1 MEQLIEKSIED
12 TLSDAFL
19 EYAGYNLQRRAIPDV
34 RDGLKW
40 GARQL
45 LHAQMLGK
53 FTHDKPFKKAIKSV
67 SQSMGFSYVHGETS
81 AYGTFIRM
89 AKPFVMNVPLQ
100 EAVGNYG
107 TLIDPDDHSASRYV
121 EMRGSEAAAYLLK
134 DLNKDTID
142 EWEDTYDLEGKF
154 PKVLPAKGFWGL
166 VNGCISIGSGMS
178 CSVPPMNLK
187 ELNKSLIKLLWNP
200 DIDEDEILVLP
211 DFPTG
216 GIILNSEEIKTS
228 LKNGTGPSC
237 RIRAKIEYDFK
248 ENCFIVKEIP
258 YSTYTNTIC
267 SELAK
272 MMEENENCGIKDFVD
287 YTGEKP
293 DLRIYLTKNA
303 NPDKVLRELYKNT
316 SLQTFYS
323 INMILLDK
331 GKVPRVFGLREAM
344 LAHLDHEKNVYRNSF
359 NYDLNKIKDRLHII
373 EGILIVLAHLEEVIE
388 VIKNSQSAALAS
400 KNLQEKYLLDEEQA
414 KAVLAIKLSQ
424 LARLEVKKYE
434 DERDELL
441 KEKKRIENILNTES
455 LFNKEIENG
464 LLEVAKKF
472 GDDRRTLITN
482 IARTENDEV
491 IEQRVPEEDCIV
503 VMTESGLI
511 KRIPS
516 NSFKVQKRN
525 GAGIKTQDDI
535 TKDMIR
541 TNTIDN
547 LMLFTNKGK
556 VYRFPV
562 EEIPIGTNSSRG
574 VSIKSLVELEDGE
587 IPTLI
592 YSIYHNTDAKYIL
605 FTTKKGIVKKTALEE
620 YIKTKRRGGIAAITL
635 RDSDELVSISLIKD
649 EQLLLITKNGM
660 CIRIKSTDIGT
671 LGRTAIGVKGISLKE
686 DDEVVQTLCIKDNND
701 YLAVF
706 TENGLGKRMALKDF
720 SVQAK
725 AGKGILCYKP
735 NSSTGKVIAAV
746 LVDDNNNLLIVGNKK
761 SICIA
766 AKDISLIGRTGIG
779 VSIIKDEHIKSVS
792 KI

>member
-1 MEQLIEKSIED
+1 MKMEETPRGIDKKLFDNNDLDSSAEGIIMRAAQPFSMRYPLVEVEGSYGNLMESGNWSAPRYSSSRLSELSSYLFKDINKNTIEEWRLAYDDEFKYPSVLP
-12 TLSDAFL
+12 TKGF
-19 EYAGYNLQRRAIPDV
+19 YNIV
-34 RDGLKW
+34 
-40 GARQL
+40 
-45 LHAQMLGK
+45 
-53 FTHDKPFKKAIKSV
+53 
-67 SQSMGFSYVHGETS
+67 
-81 AYGTFIRM
+81 
-89 AKPFVMNVPLQ
+89 N
-100 EAVGNYG
+100 G
-107 TLIDPDDHSASRYV
+107 TL
-121 EMRGSEAAAYLLK
+121 G
-134 DLNKDTID
+134 
-142 EWEDTYDLEGKF
+142 
-154 PKVLPAKGFWGL
+154 
-166 VNGCISIGSGMS
+166 ISVALGA
-178 CSVPPMNLK
+178 SVPQFNLI
-187 ELNKSLIKLLWNP
+187 ELNKALIHLLNNP
-200 DIDEDEILVLP
+200 NCSFDEIYCAP
-211 DFPTG
+211 DFATG
-216 GIILNSEEIKTS
+216 AILLNEEEVKESI
-228 LKNGTGPSC
+228 KNGTGKACQLRS
-237 RIRAKIEYDFK
+237 KIDFDFK
-248 ENCFIVKEIP
+248 DSCFVVKEIP
-258 YSTYTNTIC
+258 YGVYTNTIC
-267 SELAK
+267 KQLEEIIDSED
-272 MMEENENCGIKDFVD
+272 NPGIERFNDL
-287 YTGEKP
+287 TGQTPNIK
-293 DLRIYLTKNA
+293 IYLKKNA
-303 NPDKVLRELYKNT
+303 NDNKVLQYLYKHT
-316 SLQTFYS
+316 SLQYWYG
-323 INMILLDK
+323 INFTML
-331 GKVPRVFGLREAM
+331 GNNGRFPKVFTWKEM
-344 LAHLDHEKNVYRNSF
+344 LQAHLDHEKNVYRNSF

-434 DERDELL
+434 DERNELL
-441 KEKKRIENILNTES
+441 KEKNRIENILNTES

-464 LLEVAKKF
+464 LLEVVKKF

-516 NSFKVQKRN
+516 NSFKVQRRN

-535 TKDMIR
+535 TKDIIR

-574 VSIKSLVELEDGE
+574 VSIKSLVELEDE
-587 IPTLI
+587 EVPTLI

-620 YIKTKRRGGIAAITL
+620 YIKTKRRNGIMAITL

-686 DDEVVQTLCIKDNND
+686 DDEVVQTLCVKDNND

-725 AGKGILCYKP
+725 AGKGISCYKP